1 LTDTIFN
8 LQNINQQAGVLMAT
22 KCGSGFSFKRNP
34 EEAAKEAYDTAMQ
47 AAGAEKCDVVI
58 VFSTIGYQHD
68 VLVTTINSISNGAK
82 LVGCTGEGVIS
93 FDFIN
98 ESPFALSLMI
108 IQSDELTFD
117 VTRVTDVKAGCELA
131 GKTLGQ
137 NITPFITDKTMS
149 IWIFPDHLSMNY
161 DSFLTAFENSI
172 AAKHHIPIFGGG
184 SADNWQFKKMYQF
197 MNNEVLSDS
206 VVCLVITGALSVIS
220 DITHGCIPIGLERE
234 VTKSE
239 GNIVYEID
247 NRKVTD
253 VLQEYVPEED
263 VANWHKLGIR
273 CLCLGLKAPESLQK
287 THDDYIVRAMPIVD
301 FTTGSGRVS
310 TELKP
315 GTKIHMISRNPEKLL
330 PNAELMAENISKQLD
345 GKQPK
350 FVLQIDCAGRGKVLR
365 ADEKMVIQKKLQSFT
380 NAGTPWIG
388 LYCYGEMGPVAGKN
402 YFHNF
407 TVIIAAF
414 Y

>member
-1 LTDTIFN
+1 
-8 LQNINQQAGVLMAT
+8 MAI
-22 KCGSGFSFKRNP
+22 KCGSGYSCKRDP
-34 EEAAKEAYDTAMQ
+34 GEAVKEALDKAMQ
-47 AAGAEKCDVVI
+47 SAGVTKCDVVI
-58 VFSTIGYQHD
+58 LFSTIGYDHSI
-68 VLVTTINSISNGAK
+68 LINTIYSICEGTK

-98 ESPFALSLMI
+98 ESPFALSIMI
-108 IQSDELTFD
+108 IQSDELSFEIQKI
-117 VTRVTDVKAGCELA
+117 TDVKTDCEKA
-131 GKTLGQ
+131 GKKLGE
-137 NITPFITDKTMS
+137 NIKPYINDKTMS

-161 DSFLTAFENSI
+161 DAFLSSFENSVSPD
-172 AAKHHIPIFGGG
+172 HHIPIFGSG

-197 MNNEVLSDS
+197 FNNEVLSDS
-206 VVCLVITGALSVIS
+206 VVCLVITGTLSVTS
-220 DITHGCIPIGLERE
+220 DITHGCIPIGLERV

-239 GNIVYEID
+239 GNIIFEID

-263 VANWHKLGIR
+263 VANWHRLGIR
-273 CLCLGLKAPESLQK
+273 CLCLGLEAPGALK
-287 THDDYIVRAMPIVD
+287 NVHDDYIIRAMPTVD
-301 FTTGSGRVS
+301 FAAGSGRVS

-315 GTKIHMISRNPEKLL
+315 GTKIRMISRNPEKLL
-330 PNAELMAENISKQLD
+330 PNAELMAESIKEHLD
-345 GKQPK
+345 GADPK
-350 FVLQIDCAGRGKVLR
+350 FVIQIDCAGRGKVLR
-365 ADEKMVIQKKLQSFT
+365 TDEKMAIQRKLQSFVKSEI
-380 NAGTPWIG
+380 PWIG

>member
-1 LTDTIFN
+1 MSTR
-8 LQNINQQAGVLMAT
+8 
-22 KCGSGFSFKRNP
+22 CGSGFSFKRNP
-34 EEAAKEAYDTAMQ
+34 EEAAKEAYDNALKTA
-47 AAGAEKCDVVI
+47 GTDKCDI
-58 VFSTIGYQHD
+58 IILFSTIGYQHEILVNTLS
-68 VLVTTINSISNGAK
+68 VLSNGAK

-93 FDFIN
+93 YDFIN
-98 ESPFALSLMI
+98 ESPFALSVMVM
-108 IQSDELTFD
+108 QSDDLNFD
-117 VTRVTDVKAGCELA
+117 VTSVTNVKEGCEIA
-131 GKTLGQ
+131 GKKLGQ
-137 NITPFITDKTMS
+137 NITPFVTDKTMS

-161 DSFLTAFENSI
+161 DAFLTSFESSI
-172 AAKHHIPIFGGG
+172 TAKHHIPIFGGG

-197 MNNEVLSDS
+197 INSEVLTDS
-206 VVCLVITGALSVIS
+206 VVCLVITGTLSVVS

-234 VTKSE
+234 VTKSA
-239 GNIVYEID
+239 GNTIFEID

-287 THDDYIVRAMPIVD
+287 VHDEYIVRAMPVVD
-301 FTTGSGRVS
+301 FASGSGRVS

-330 PNAELMAENISKQLD
+330 PNAELMAENIAKQLN
-345 GKQPK
+345 GAKPK

-365 ADEKMVIQKKLQSFT
+365 TDEKMAIQKKLQSFVK
-380 NAGTPWIG
+380 NEIPWIG